1 MSPTSRYVT
10 DFWVS
15 GKQRSVTG
23 DHEKGRSGGAGG
35 GKGGA
40 GVGDTVLGYEKH
52 TPLHISFV
60 KQVFIFYI

>member
-1 MSPTSRYVT
+1 LSPTSRYVT

-23 DHEKGRSGGAGG
+23 DHEKGEVGEPGG

-40 GVGDTVLGYEKH
+40 GVGYTVLGYEKH
-52 TPLHISFV
+52 SP
-60 KQVFIFYI
+60 

>member
-23 DHEKGRSGGAGG
+23 DHEKGELGEPGG

-40 GVGDTVLGYEKH
+40 GVGYTVLGYENSPH
-52 TPLHISFV
+52 QQFNPQQFNH
-60 KQVFIFYI
+60 